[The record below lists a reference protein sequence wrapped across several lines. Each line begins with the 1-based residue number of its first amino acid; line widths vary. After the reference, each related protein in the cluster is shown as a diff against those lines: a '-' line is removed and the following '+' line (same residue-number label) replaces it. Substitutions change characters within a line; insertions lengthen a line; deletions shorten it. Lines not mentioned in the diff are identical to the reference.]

1 MVLDKPR
8 AGTMLMVQ
16 GGEKNSKSIKSTM
29 EGMAWKLISAF
40 LSVNT
45 SHIEIQGRFSYPHR
59 EESQPIR
66 GSPNARRSE
75 TRMRT
80 RTHTQ

>member
-16 GGEKNSKSIKSTM
+16 GGEKKSRSIKSTM

-40 LSVNT
+40 PSVN
-45 SHIEIQGRFSYPHR
+45 
-59 EESQPIR
+59 SQ
-66 GSPNARRSE
+66 
-75 TRMRT
+75 
-80 RTHTQ
+80 QC

>member
-16 GGEKNSKSIKSTM
+16 GGEKNSRSIKSTM

-40 LSVNT
+40 PSVNT
-45 SHIEIQGRFSYPHR
+45 SHIEIQGSLSYPH
-59 EESQPIR
+59 
-66 GSPNARRSE
+66 
-75 TRMRT
+75 
-80 RTHTQ
+80 